1 MAVKIKANGTRGLN
15 FTATLNI
22 NEAKKAAQDLKKTL
36 GDLGVSTAKTWD
48 VKPMTAYQAEQI
60 KIKREALEL
69 AKLKAEQARADKSA
83 SLATQQA
90 LREERELIKQRN
102 AEAAKRPVS
111 ISNSATEAAAYNAAT
126 SGTNGTVSNAF
137 TAYLKEV
144 KKDFDSGKISA
155 SEYVAE
161 LERYSTVSLQ
171 NTNTTKQATAQTKQL
186 SASKKEL
193 AQDLAIE
200 KLKQQEATAALKNN
214 VREMLNEKGSLEN
227 RRAALI
233 RLTTVYDRLNKAQ
246 RETPSGQRLQT
257 IIDNLSKSVGELEL
271 KTNRGQR
278 NVGQYPNKFAEGLGK
293 VWGGLKM
300 IANILPG
307 LGIAGLL
314 AFAID
319 PLMEYIKGLD
329 LFKYKITEAK
339 VAQEDMAKAL
349 SGSEYGKAVTNVNEL
364 RINLDLAKQGLISKE
379 SVLKQ
384 YNETIGKTTGQVS
397 NLDQAERELNKNAD
411 AFIKVTLL
419 KAAAQV
425 ALESAAKSAY
435 EAEITRRKKLE
446 EFSSFTDNFGPGNL
460 EGINTVTGEVDEK
473 KRAARAARINAQ
485 REKERKDAAKI
496 SQDAA
501 DQQIAIAK
509 KFQQDAAKI
518 STSKGFVNFLG
529 NDDPAKTVKNA
540 QAGIASQRS
549 LQAEIDA
556 LTKRGANKRLDADA
570 QELADADIKY
580 DRLREKAIQFNKDVE
595 KYNADA
601 RNKIKRNPVNLSG
614 LNEAQSAERDNLVDK
629 QAANKLKDS
638 IDEQKKLYED
648 FEQFKITFGEAKAK
662 ERYDKLINTDR
673 TYLEYLADQQARV
686 LGYDDKA
693 KGGDIGGGSVTTQ
706 QAKVLEEANKQALEA
721 AQKRTDALLKEFM
734 SYADRRKNLTETY
747 NRDIADLEANPGA
760 QAERTKKYQ
769 KDLKEL
775 DDANAT
781 KLASYEKMFEGI
793 EQLSSRNAL
802 RLVQTARTQ
811 FAKDIKNG
819 LIISPEEIKKVN
831 DLFNK
836 TEIAIRDKNGQA
848 LRDLAGEVNNVA
860 SEVSGLNE
868 EFGKVLGTLGSVI
881 GQVGS
886 LQKNMQGLKLA
897 QKNNDVTGQLTSG
910 LGIFGAGLSI
920 FQSVFKL
927 FSNQQK
933 REEQAAYARD
943 LQNKQT
949 EALNKALERQV
960 ALLND
965 VYGTDRIKNYSAAIK
980 QAQENQA
987 KYSSELAG
995 KYTLTG
1001 NKEFDEIITRLN
1013 NGEGAPKN
1021 LMSREYEQYQKLLK
1035 SGQLTGVSGTI
1046 EQLQRLLDEGK
1057 LDANT
1062 ATIVQNLIKA
1072 KETAEQLVNNLRAET
1087 VGSSLDQIADDFIST
1102 LTDGTQDFGKTFES
1116 TIQKSILNGF
1126 KGEIIRK
1133 QLQAFYTQFAE
1144 LSEGGLT
1151 SQEVETLR
1159 QSYLTAS
1166 EKAKKDLEDLSKA
1179 TGIDLTK
1186 DPSGNSSSTGIA
1198 RTQLTEETGQ
1208 RIDGIMRAQY
1218 DATKMTNTL
1227 LTPIGK
1233 SLGDLYL
1240 IAKGNFDV
1248 QVKIEQNTFRTANN
1262 TERLQA
1268 IEASLN
1274 TIATNTKPTVTPRG
1288 QGI

>member
-36 GDLGVSTAKTWD
+36 SDLGVSTAKAWD

-60 KIKREALEL
+60 KIKQEALEF
-69 AKLKAEQARADKSA
+69 AKQKQEQARADKAA

-102 AEAAKRPVS
+102 AEAAKRVTSVS
-111 ISNSATEAAAYNAAT
+111 DSVPEVANYNNSTN
-126 SGTNGTVSNAF
+126 GTNGKVNTAF

-161 LERYSTVSLQ
+161 LERYSTVSIQ
-171 NTNTTKQATAQTKQL
+171 NTNTTKQATTQTKQL

-214 VREMLNEKGSLEN
+214 AREMLNEKGSLEN

-233 RLTTVYDRLNKAQ
+233 RLTATYDRLNKTQ

-257 IIDNLSKSVGELEL
+257 IIDNLSKTVGELEL

-293 VWGGLKM
+293 VWGGLKL

-319 PLMEYIKGLD
+319 PLVEYIKGLD

-349 SGSEYGKAVTNVNEL
+349 AGGEYGKAVSNVNEL
-364 RINLDLAKQGLISKE
+364 RINIDLAKQGLISKE

-446 EFSSFTDNFGPGNL
+446 EFSSITDNFGPGNL

-473 KRAARAARINAQ
+473 KRAARAARIKAQ

-496 SQDAA
+496 SQDSA

-518 STSKGFVNFLG
+518 STSRGYVNFLG

-580 DRLREKAIQFNKDVE
+580 DRLREKAIQFNKDVD

-629 QAANKLKDS
+629 QAANKLKDN
-638 IDEQKKLYED
+638 IDQQKKLYED
-648 FEQFKITFGEAKAK
+648 FEQYKISFGEAKAK

-673 TYLEYLADQQARV
+673 TYLEFLADQQARI

-693 KGGDIGGGSVTTQ
+693 KGGDIGGGGVNTQ
-706 QAKVLEEANKQALEA
+706 QAKVLEEANKKALEA
-721 AQKRTDALLKEFM
+721 AQKRSDALLKEFM
-734 SYADRRKNLTETY
+734 SYADKRKTLTESY
-747 NRDIADLEANPGA
+747 NRDFKDLEANPGA
-760 QAERTKKYQ
+760 QAERTKRYEKE
-769 KDLKEL
+769 LKEL

-781 KLASYEKMFEGI
+781 KIASYEKMFEGI
-793 EQLSSRNAL
+793 EQLSAKNAL

-819 LIISPEEIKKVN
+819 LIISPEEIKRVN

-836 TEIAIRDKNGQA
+836 TEIAIREKNGQA
-848 LRDLAGEVNNVA
+848 LKDMASEIGNVA
-860 SEVSGLNE
+860 SAVSDIDE
-868 EFGKVLGTLGSVI
+868 AFGKVLGTVGNVVGQLG
-881 GQVGS
+881 
-886 LQKNMQGLKLA
+886 NLKKGFA
-897 QKNNDVTGQLTSG
+897 DFKVAGKAGDSMGQLTAG

-927 FSNQQK
+927 FDKSAQ
-933 REEQAAYARD
+933 REEQASYSRD

-965 VYGTDRIKNYSAAIK
+965 VYGTDRVRDYSAAIK

-987 KYSSELAG
+987 KYANELAG
-995 KYTLTG
+995 KYALTG
-1001 NKEFDEIITRLN
+1001 DKQLDDILSKIN
-1013 NGEGAPKN
+1013 NGESIGFTSIDAFIKKN
-1021 LMSREYEQYQKLLK
+1021 QAALDKLKLP
-1035 SGQLTGVSGTI
+1035 SDLVS
-1046 EQLQRLLDEGK
+1046 LQRLLDEGK

-1062 ATIVQNLIKA
+1062 ATIVTNLIKA

-1087 VGSSLDQIADDFIST
+1087 VGTTLEQIADDFIST
-1102 LTDGTQDFGKTFES
+1102 LTDGTQDFGKTFEQ

-1133 QLQAFYTQFAE
+1133 QLQAFYNQFAD

-1151 SQEVETLR
+1151 SQEIETLR

-1166 EKAKKDLEDLSKA
+1166 EKAKADLEALSKA
-1179 TGIDLTK
+1179 TGVDLTK
-1186 DPSGNSSSTGIA
+1186 DPSGNTSSSTGIA
-1198 RTQLTEETGQ
+1198 RSQLTEETGQ

-1218 DATKMTNTL
+1218 DATKLTNTI

-1240 IAKGNFDV
+1240 IAKGNFEL

-1262 TERLQA
+1262 TDLLNNKLDA
-1268 IEASLN
+1268 IIS
-1274 TIATNTKPTVTPRG
+1274 NTKPTVTPRG